1 MDSETCL
8 SALLQLYYKAS
19 TRSGNT
25 GAAATAAL
33 NGLLERILGPVTTV
47 EAQGQEVGF
56 WLFVWDCR
64 PSNLVDVCPL
74 IACFS

>member
-1 MDSETCL
+1 VDSETCL

-47 EAQGQEVGF
+47 EAQGQEVGYYP
-56 WLFVWDCR
+56 FVCGLSGR
-64 PSNLVDVCPL
+64 FALTHHLLP
-74 IACFS
+74 